1 MRATA
6 RGLIKNFQIRGDN
19 HHTHLQVHIYHS
31 NGGLNLLTYKDNPV
45 GNCIS
50 IKMIEIQDIGD
61 RFVSEN
67 YTGFSGRAKQ
77 IDKAARLSR
86 KKLQTYMD
94 EVITSLD
101 LKRGDLYEFI
111 RDYCTENSAE
121 IA

>member
-1 MRATA
+1 MRATD

-31 NGGLNLLTYKDNPV
+31 NGGINYSTYKDNPV

-61 RFVSEN
+61 GFVSEN

-77 IDKAARLSR
+77 IDKSARLS
-86 KKLQTYMD
+86 KKKIATYMD
-94 EVITSLD
+94 EVIQEID
-101 LKRGDLYEFI
+101 LKVGKFYTFI
-111 RDYCTENSAE
+111 HDYCTDNNTE